1 MEEIMNNFTAE
12 NIPAFAILSGIYEE
26 LDDLI
31 NSGNMNVSAV
41 MKGEDIKFWIAG
53 GALSD
58 LSRGV
63 MFKDI
68 DIFSPFPKAVLARLK
83 ESDQHAYFEVEDRV
97 SNFRIM
103 GHTIQVV
110 TGYSPASP
118 AEIIDLF
125 DFTAVCGV
133 YHLDGFTSHP
143 RFWQDNATKRLVINN
158 LPKPLST
165 LERITKYCRKGFR
178 CCPIGL
184 SRVAKAINAMEID
197 WDNPKENEMNF
208 YPDGTPRFLGID

>member
-1 MEEIMNNFTAE
+1 MNIYSTE
-12 NIPAFAILSGIYEE
+12 KVPAFAILESIYKE
-26 LDDLI
+26 LDTLI
-31 NSGNMNVSAV
+31 NSLTDESEII
-41 MKGEDIKFWIAG
+41 KGTVIPFWIAG

-68 DIFSPFPKAVLARLK
+68 DIFTSMPADALERLK
-83 ESDQHAYFEVEDRV
+83 EADVKPYFEVKDRV
-97 SNFRIM
+97 SNFKIK
-103 GHTIQVV
+103 GHTVQLV
-110 TGYSPASP
+110 TGYAPQSPSA
-118 AEIIDLF
+118 IIDLF

-133 YHLDGFTSHP
+133 YTTSGFTSHP

-208 YPDGTPRFLGID
+208 YPDGTTRFLGID

>member
-1 MEEIMNNFTAE
+1 LNIYTTEK
-12 NIPAFAILSGIYEE
+12 IPAFAILNGIYEE

-31 NSGNMNVSAV
+31 NGEQ
-41 MKGEDIKFWIAG
+41 KGSSVAMRGLDIPFWIAG

-58 LSRGV
+58 LSRGE

-68 DIFSPFPKAVLARLK
+68 DIFSPNPKVILGRLK
-83 ESDQHAYFEVEDRV
+83 DAEHFPYFEAADRV
-97 SNFRIM
+97 SNYKIM
-103 GHTIQVV
+103 GHTVQVV
-110 TGYSPASP
+110 TGYGPQNPS
-118 AEIIDLF
+118 EIIELF

-133 YHLDGFTSHP
+133 YDGDTFVSHV

-184 SRVAKAINAMEID
+184 ARIARAINELQMD
-197 WDNPKENEMNF
+197 WDNPKENEINF
-208 YPDGTPRFLGID
+208 YPDGTPRFAGID